1 MTAKYKIPFLVVGAL
16 FVVWGV
22 LGTLEVRNRPYGGFS
37 NGLDYVVNE
46 VEEGSPAEAAGLQVG
61 DRIITYNGIAVED
74 ARAYRQMPWP
84 QIGETRILVVERTA
98 ETTLAAGE
106 EGSVTLEIALTYGA
120 RPPEY
125 VALSWAAFIIG
136 LCFIGFGLLAYVK
149 TSSRPAML
157 LAVAGLCLGISIL
170 SGPYIGSYTL
180 RTIVNSTTLVLEL
193 LGFGALLHLLMV
205 FPKRKAFLGMAHA
218 AKVLYAPIA
227 LIALFSLWQYIIVA
241 QRTGTF
247 NTVVNVIYGVFSVV
261 YLGLALVALIHSFV
275 KATPDERSRYGLN
288 LMLAGLLIAVLPV
301 IIVWLVSIF
310 APNVIVPGSDFL
322 ILTAVFIPITMALA
336 VMKAGPAAAPEPA
349 PVM

>member
-22 LGTLEVRNRPYGGFS
+22 LGLLEVRDRPYGGFS

-46 VEEGSPAEAAGLQVG
+46 VEEGSPAAAAGLEVG

-74 ARAYRQMPWP
+74 ARAFREMPWP
-84 QIGETRILVVERTA
+84 QIGETRVLVVERTA

-106 EGSVTLEIALTYGA
+106 EGPVTLEIALTYGA
-120 RPPEY
+120 RPLKY
-125 VALSWAAFIIG
+125 HALSWAAFIVG
-136 LCFIGFGLLAYVK
+136 LCFIGCGLLAYIK
-149 TSSRPAML
+149 APSRPAML
-157 LAVAGLCLGISIL
+157 LAVAGLCMGVSIVG
-170 SGPYIGSYTL
+170 GPYIGSYTL
-180 RTIVNSTTLVLEL
+180 RTIINSIILVLEL

-205 FPKRKAFLGMAHA
+205 FPKRKAFLARTHA

-227 LIALFSLWQYIIVA
+227 LIALFSLWLIIFVS
-241 QRTGTF
+241 QRTGMF
-247 NTVVNVIYGVFSVV
+247 NTVVNVIYGIFSVV

-288 LMLAGLLIAVLPV
+288 LMLAGLVIAVLPIV
-301 IIVWLVSIF
+301 FVWLVSIF

-322 ILTAVFIPITMALA
+322 ILAAVLVPITMALA
-336 VMKAGPAAAPEPA
+336 VMKAEPAAAPEPA